1 MISKKSKMLVA
12 ISNKYFFQG
21 RASGRSLTR
30 LARSVLR
37 CPRYLYSLA
46 FKFEWNWRE
55 SPVFKVPRSVLPIL
69 MSVVSTRL
77 RIYSVSCC
85 EWDEGRRDAAE
96 KLREIREAAR

>member
-1 MISKKSKMLVA
+1 
-12 ISNKYFFQG
+12 
-21 RASGRSLTR
+21 
-30 LARSVLR
+30 
-37 CPRYLYSLA
+37 
-46 FKFEWNWRE
+46 
-55 SPVFKVPRSVLPIL
+55 VLPIL